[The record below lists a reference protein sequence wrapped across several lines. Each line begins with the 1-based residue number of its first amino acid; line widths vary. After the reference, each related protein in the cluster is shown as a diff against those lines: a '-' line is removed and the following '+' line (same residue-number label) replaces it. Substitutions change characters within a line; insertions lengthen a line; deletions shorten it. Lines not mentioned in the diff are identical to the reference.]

1 MQEKKLMDH
10 ASIQLDAKKSAY
22 QVLDQAWRGRSF
34 PVDPRAIAVELGIT
48 VLEAELPETI
58 LGGLIKDAGKDAV
71 VMLNACD
78 TEDHK
83 RFNCA
88 QKLGYYI
95 EHNRQHAECFKY
107 VEFRVR
113 RAGMDSD
120 KSEIFADAFA
130 ASLLMPELAIRQL
143 ARKGMALKGMAQH
156 FGVTTDALEYRLKQL
171 GIDLEQIVAA

>member
-1 MQEKKLMDH
+1 MNQ

-22 QVLDQAWRGRSF
+22 QVLDKAWRGHSF
-34 PVDPRAIAVELGIT
+34 PVDPKAIAVAMGLT

-58 LGGLIKDAGKDAV
+58 LGGVIKDADKNAV
-71 VMLNACD
+71 VMLNQCD
-78 TEDHK
+78 SDDHK

-95 EHNRQHAECFKY
+95 EQSRQHAECYKY

-113 RAGMDSD
+113 QGSMDSGV
-120 KSEIFADAFA
+120 SEIFADAFA

-143 ARKGMALKGMAQH
+143 ARKGMAFKGMTRH
-156 FGVTTDALEYRLKQL
+156 FGVTAEALEYRLKQL

>member
-1 MQEKKLMDH
+1 MDH

-22 QVLDQAWRGRSF
+22 QVLDQAWRGRNF
-34 PVDPRAIAVELGIT
+34 PVDPKAIAEEMGVT
-48 VLEAELPETI
+48 VLESQLPETI
-58 LGGLIKDAGKDAV
+58 LGGLIKDAGKAPV
-71 VMLNACD
+71 VMLNLCE
-78 TEDHK
+78 TPDHQ

-95 EHNRQHAECFKY
+95 EQTRQHADCYKY

-113 RAGMDSD
+113 RGDLDSGV
-120 KSEIFADAFA
+120 SEMFADAFA

-143 ARKGMALKGMAQH
+143 ARKGMALKAMARH